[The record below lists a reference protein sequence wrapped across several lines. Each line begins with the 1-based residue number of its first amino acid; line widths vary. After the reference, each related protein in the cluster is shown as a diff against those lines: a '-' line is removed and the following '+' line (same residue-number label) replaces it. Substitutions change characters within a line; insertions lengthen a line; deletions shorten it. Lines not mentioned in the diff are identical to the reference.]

1 MDDWPL
7 IEFIMNN
14 LSMVTDEWLL
24 MVIIETVCVA

>member
-24 MVIIETVCVA
+24 MVIIENVFVA